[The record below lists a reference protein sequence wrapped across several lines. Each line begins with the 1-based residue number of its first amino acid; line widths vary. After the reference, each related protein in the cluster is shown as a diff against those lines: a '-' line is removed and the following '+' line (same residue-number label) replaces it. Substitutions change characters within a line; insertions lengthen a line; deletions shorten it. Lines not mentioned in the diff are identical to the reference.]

1 MTIMNIKLL
10 SVTTIASIM
19 GTASLLAIATTTP
32 QTASAPVAQAGIFQT
47 VGFSDSRE
55 AGELHQAYR
64 ILATGDHDYKGHRA
78 AAMKQVKAAADL
90 LGLDLRGDDKDR
102 EKQVLSDDRLREAR
116 GYLVNVL
123 GASEVKDQKKISNHI
138 NAAIKQ
144 IDVALSIR

>member
-1 MTIMNIKLL
+1 
-10 SVTTIASIM
+10 M
-19 GTASLLAIATTTP
+19 GTASLLAITTSTS
-32 QTASAPVAQAGIFQT
+32 QTASAPPAPAGLFQT
-47 VGFSDSRE
+47 IGFSDSRE

-90 LGLDLRGDDKDR
+90 LGLDLRGDDKDKER
-102 EKQVLSDDRLREAR
+102 QVLSDDQLREAR
-116 GYLVNVL
+116 GHLVNVL

>member
-1 MTIMNIKLL
+1 M
-10 SVTTIASIM
+10 
-19 GTASLLAIATTTP
+19 
-32 QTASAPVAQAGIFQT
+32 SAPPAPAGLFQT
-47 VGFSDSRE
+47 IGFSDSRE

-90 LGLDLRGDDKDR
+90 LGLDLRGDDKDKER
-102 EKQVLSDDRLREAR
+102 QVLSDDQLREAR
-116 GYLVNVL
+116 GHLVNVL

>member
-1 MTIMNIKLL
+1 
-10 SVTTIASIM
+10 M
-19 GTASLLAIATTTP
+19 GTASLLAITTP
-32 QTASAPVAQAGIFQT
+32 TPQAASTPAAPGMFQT

-78 AAMKQVKAAADL
+78 AAMKQVKQAADL

-102 EKQVLSDDRLREAR
+102 ERQVLSDDRLREAR

-144 IDVALSIR
+144 IDVALSVR